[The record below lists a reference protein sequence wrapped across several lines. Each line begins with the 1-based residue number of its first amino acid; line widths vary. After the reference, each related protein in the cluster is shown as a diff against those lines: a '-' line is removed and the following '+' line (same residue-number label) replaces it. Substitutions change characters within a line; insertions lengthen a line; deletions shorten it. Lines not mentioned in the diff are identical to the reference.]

1 MVKVTIDITENHMYA
16 IEDIFFCDMTEK
28 EYEDMRPLLLEV
40 WERLC
45 WSIDEIKERYEK
57 EKSD

>member
-1 MVKVTIDITENHMYA
+1 MKITIDITENHMYA
-16 IEDIFFCDMTEK
+16 IEDIFFCEMTEK

-45 WSIDEIKERYEK
+45 WSIDENEK
-57 EKSD
+57 KDARC

>member
-1 MVKVTIDITENHMYA
+1 MKITIDITERQMYA
-16 IEDIFFCDMTEK
+16 IEDIFFCEMTEK

-45 WSIDEIKERYEK
+45 WSIDENEK
-57 EKSD
+57 KDARC